1 MAAFGSLCLLIA
13 LALAAYN
20 LLAGALALRWLAV
33 PEPQYSP
40 EQLSKWYQQ
49 GRIAVFAFWGALFLA
64 IALRV
69 LAPVSTNSVAF
80 QIGAGVVLMVPTIYI
95 AWLGYTRRA
104 FRLSPERLADTAR
117 RAGIAG
123 FVAVTGAAFA
133 LIWSVFTNDFSIT
146 YILEHS
152 NRALPIPYKFAAL
165 WSGQEGSLLLW
176 AWLLGMYGFVLRLR
190 HKTDVKL
197 YAYAGSILAGVQK
210 FFLSVLVFAAPPFAL
225 LPGFAAGGQVPADGN
240 GLNPL
245 LQYPEMVIHPPMLY
259 LGYVGFSVPF
269 AFALGALMMRY
280 PGEKWIKITRTW
292 TMVTWLFLTC
302 GIFLGMHWAY
312 AVLGWGGYWGW
323 DPVENAS
330 FMPWLTGT
338 AFLHSVMMQER
349 KGMMKS
355 WNVWLIFSTFLLTLL
370 GTLLTRAGLVS
381 SVHAFAQSSIGTWF
395 VVFMCIVLA
404 VCIFTYVLQRSHL
417 KTEHQMESLVSR
429 ESSFLFNNLML
440 LTACFVIL
448 WGTLFP
454 ILSEYVQGSK
464 VTVGAPFY
472 NAVAVPIGLFLLF
485 LTGVGPLLPWRATS
499 LKAIK
504 RNFVLPSI
512 ALWATV
518 IVCLVAG
525 ANPWQGGAFD
535 QGRFYA
541 VVAFALSAAVLT
553 AILSEFFRGAAVIS
567 RQTGRNLFAALWLLT
582 RRNTRRYGGY
592 LVHIGVVIVVI
603 GLAGA
608 AFNRNAEKEMAFHD
622 QLNIGPYT
630 LVQVGSS
637 QDTNP
642 DFDSDYAVLDVYKG
656 GKKVFQM
663 TPEQRFYHLGEGVQP
678 QTMVA
683 IHSIPE
689 WDLYVVFE
697 GINQDTNQP
706 IIKAFLN
713 PLVGWI
719 WFGLGVIVIGTFI
732 ALVPSLTPATAA
744 LRVPATQAAPIVP
757 AIKGGD

>member
-1 MAAFGSLCLLIA
+1 MAAFGSFALLIA

-20 LLAGALALRWLAV
+20 LFAGAVALRL
-33 PEPQYSP
+33 
-40 EQLSKWYQQ
+40 
-49 GRIAVFAFWGALFLA
+49 IATGQPAA
-64 IALRV
+64 I
-69 LAPVSTNSVAF
+69 
-80 QIGAGVVLMVPTIYI
+80 
-95 AWLGYTRRA
+95 
-104 FRLSPERLADTAR
+104 SPERLADTAR

-123 FVAVTGAAFA
+123 FYAVTAAAFA
-133 LIWSVFTNDFSIT
+133 LLWSVFTNDFSIT

-152 NRALPIPYKFAAL
+152 NRALPPEYKFAAM

-176 AWLLGMYGFVLRLR
+176 AWLLGAYGFVLRLT
-190 HKTDVKL
+190 HKNDVKL
-197 YAYAGSILAGVQK
+197 YAYAGTILAAIQV
-210 FFLSVLVFAAPPFAL
+210 FFLAVVNFAAPPFSL
-225 LPGFAAGGQVPADGN
+225 LKGAIPADGN

-280 PGEKWIKITRTW
+280 PGEKWIKITRGW

-338 AFLHSVMMQER
+338 AFLHSVMMQEK

-395 VVFMCIVLA
+395 SVFMGIVLA
-404 VCIFTYVLQRSHL
+404 VCIFTYILQRNHL
-417 KTEHQMESLVSR
+417 KGEHQLESLVSR
-429 ESSFLFNNLML
+429 ESSFLFNNLVL
-440 LTACFVIL
+440 LAACFVIL

-454 ILSEYVQGSK
+454 ILSEYVQGTK
-464 VTVGAPFY
+464 VTVGPPFY
-472 NAVAVPIGLFLLF
+472 NRVAIPIGLFLLF

-499 LKAIK
+499 LRAVR
-504 RNFVLPSI
+504 RNFVIPSI
-512 ALWATV
+512 ALWGTF
-518 IVCLVAG
+518 IVCLAVG
-525 ANPWQGGAFD
+525 VRPWKDGAFD
-535 QGRFYA
+535 SGAFYSL
-541 VVAFALSAAVLT
+541 VGFSLSAGVLA
-553 AILSEFFRGAAVIS
+553 AILSEFLRGAGVIA
-567 RQTGRNLFAALWLLT
+567 RQTHRNLFSATYLLV

-592 LVHIGVVIVVI
+592 IIHIGVVIVII

-608 AFNRNAEKEMAFHD
+608 AFNRSNESELAVHGTMA
-622 QLNIGPYT
+622 IGPYT
-630 LVQVGSS
+630 LQCVGFT
-637 QDTNP
+637 QDSN
-642 DFDSDYAVLDVYKG
+642 DNYDSNYAVLDVNRD
-656 GKKVFQM
+656 GKKLFEM
-663 TPEQRFYHLGEGVQP
+663 TPEKRVYHADGQP
-678 QTMVA
+678 ETMVA
-683 IHSIPE
+683 IHSVPG

-697 GINQDTNQP
+697 GINPDTGQP

-713 PLVGWI
+713 PLVSWI
-719 WFGLGVIVIGTFI
+719 WAGVVFIVFGTFV
-732 ALVPSLTPATAA
+732 ALVPSLTPLSAA
-744 LRVPATQAAPIVP
+744 LRAPAVSLTPPQPVL
-757 AIKGGD
+757 KGGD

>member
-1 MAAFGSLCLLIA
+1 MATLGSFALLIA

-20 LLAGALALRWLAV
+20 LLAGA
-33 PEPQYSP
+33 
-40 EQLSKWYQQ
+40 
-49 GRIAVFAFWGALFLA
+49 
-64 IALRV
+64 IALR
-69 LAPVSTNSVAF
+69 L
-80 QIGAGVVLMVPTIYI
+80 I
-95 AWLGYTRRA
+95 ATGQPA
-104 FRLSPERLADTAR
+104 AISPERLADTAR

-123 FVAVTGAAFA
+123 FFAITAAAFA
-133 LIWSVFTNDFSIT
+133 LVWSVFTNDFSIT

-152 NRALPIPYKFAAL
+152 NRALPAPYKFAAL

-176 AWLLGMYGFVLRLR
+176 AWLLGTYGFVLRLT

-197 YAYAGSILAGVQK
+197 YAYAGTILAGVQV
-210 FFLSVLVFAAPPFAL
+210 FFLSVVNFAAPPFAL
-225 LPGFAAGGQVPADGN
+225 LKGAIPDDGN

-280 PGEKWIKITRTW
+280 PGEKWIRITRVW
-292 TMVTWLFLTC
+292 TLVTWLFLTC

-395 VVFMCIVLA
+395 VVFMGITLA
-404 VCIFTYVLQRSHL
+404 VCIFTYILQRNHL
-417 KTEHQMESLVSR
+417 QSEQHLESLVSR
-429 ESSFLFNNLML
+429 ESSFLFNNLVL
-440 LTACFVIL
+440 LVACFVIL

-472 NAVAVPIGLFLLF
+472 NRVAIPIGLFLLF

-499 LKAIK
+499 LRSVR
-504 RNFVLPSI
+504 RNFVVPTI

-518 IVCLVAG
+518 IVCLAVG
-525 ANPWQGGAFD
+525 VEPWKNGAFD
-535 QGRFYA
+535 AGNFYA
-541 VVAFALSAAVLT
+541 LVGFALAAAVFA
-553 AILSEFFRGAAVIS
+553 AILSEFLRGGAVLAK
-567 RQTGRNLFAALWLLT
+567 QTHRNLLSGIFLLV

-592 LVHIGVVIVVI
+592 IIHIGVVIVVV
-603 GLAGA
+603 GLCGS
-608 AFNRNAEKEMAFHD
+608 AFNRNEERELALHGT
-622 QLNIGPYT
+622 LPIGPYT
-630 LVQVGSS
+630 LVNVGFT
-637 QDTNP
+637 QDSNANYN
-642 DFDSDYAVLDVYKG
+642 SEYAQLDVYKN
-656 GKKVFQM
+656 GKKLFQM
-663 TPEQRFYHLGEGVQP
+663 TPEKRIYIASEQP

-683 IHSIPE
+683 IHSVPG
-689 WDLYVVFE
+689 WDLYVVYE
-697 GINQDTNQP
+697 GANPDTGQP

-719 WFGLGVIVIGTFI
+719 WAGVVFIVWGTFI
-732 ALVPSLTPATAA
+732 ALVPAAIPATAS
-744 LRVPATQAAPIVP
+744 LRVPAARAVP
-757 AIKGGD
+757 AEPVFKGGD